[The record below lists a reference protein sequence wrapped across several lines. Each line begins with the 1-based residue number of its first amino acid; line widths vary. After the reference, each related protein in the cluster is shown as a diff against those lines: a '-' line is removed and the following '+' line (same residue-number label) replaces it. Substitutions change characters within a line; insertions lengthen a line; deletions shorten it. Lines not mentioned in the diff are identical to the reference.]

1 MCDLVIIDSIEIVTI
16 IFEEKKRNTKQH
28 QTNKLNRYIHK

>member
-16 IFEEKKRNTKQH
+16 IFEEKKETQNNIKQ
-28 QTNKLNRYIHK
+28 TS

>member
-16 IFEEKKRNTKQH
+16 IFEENKKKHKTTSNKQV
-28 QTNKLNRYIHK
+28 K